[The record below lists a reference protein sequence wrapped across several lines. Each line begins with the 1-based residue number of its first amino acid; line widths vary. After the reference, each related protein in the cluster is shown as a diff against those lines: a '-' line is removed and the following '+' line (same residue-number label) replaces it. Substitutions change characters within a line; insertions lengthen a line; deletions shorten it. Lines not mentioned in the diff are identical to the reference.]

1 MYKGGKCAAPLYA
14 PGLSNQRGSWM
25 GEKER
30 ERERM
35 MDDGRRVTRR
45 VEVFFYLDASK
56 KNCLIDSDNDSYNYL
71 SIYQKITMSRYLSIT
86 S

>member
-1 MYKGGKCAAPLYA
+1 MRHPPLRSWIKQSTWLMREQECERDGG
-14 PGLSNQRGSWM
+14 
-25 GEKER
+25 

-45 VEVFFYLDASK
+45 VEVFFYLDVSK
-56 KNCLIDSDNDSYNYL
+56 RNCLIDSDNNSYNYL
-71 SIYQKITMSRYLSIT
+71 SIYRKCALSRYLSIT